1 MIDLLFSGSLDTER
15 GSSKALFFFFLFF
28 SRAGAGKRPVFPV
41 PQPATCPFLCRCAIT
56 TFPFSS
62 HHSHPFLLPTACL
75 PHTSS
80 YMPSCR
86 RKRVVLTEPS
96 QALLQAVRSD
106 PHKLV
111 FYLDQ
116 TGEIFETYEYVPSY
130 PSPNAFSSN
139 RSSPTISSEP
149 IPPECPSIA

>member
-1 MIDLLFSGSLDTER
+1 MFNGSLDTER
-15 GSSKALFFFFLFF
+15 GSRKGQFFVSFFY
-28 SRAGAGKRPVFPV
+28 SRAGAGKRPVYPV
-41 PQPATCPFLCRCAIT
+41 LQLATCPFLCRCAIT

-62 HHSHPFLLPTACL
+62 HHSHPFLPPTASL

-96 QALLQAVRSD
+96 EALLQAVRSD
-106 PHKLV
+106 PHKSV

-116 TGEIFETYEYVPSY
+116 TGEIFDTYEYVPSY
-130 PSPNAFSSN
+130 PSPNTFLL
-139 RSSPTISSEP
+139 P
-149 IPPECPSIA
+149 